1 MENNK
6 ILLEEK
12 YSNEDVLKAVN
23 KLSEEERSALLANL
37 QIPQIRNYLNNPEEC
52 EKYCDNLMFIA
63 AFYKLVAEVMRKTEN
78 NMETLLLDEAKD
90 FSIDYDKLNDSEKEH
105 VTVALLNNDEFK
117 KNCFN
122 ILERNFKK
130 LINSDEVMV
139 TLDKAFGLSKIYKK
153 CLDMGRKSDYTYE
166 V

>member
-1 MENNK
+1 MENNL
-6 ILLEEK
+6 IFEEK
-12 YSNEDVLKAVN
+12 YENKDVLIALKNVSELERDSLLTLMTVSDIRRFMN
-23 KLSEEERSALLANL
+23 KS
-37 QIPQIRNYLNNPEEC
+37 PEEYNKWHD
-52 EKYCDNLMFIA
+52 EISI
-63 AFYKLVAEVMRKTEN
+63 LVEHYAM
-78 NMETLLLDEAKD
+78 MLETLELLYKNIDRMLLEDTKN
-90 FSIDYDKLNDSEKEH
+90 FSADYDRLGETEKEH

-139 TLDKAFGLSKIYKK
+139 TLDKSFGLSKIYKK
-153 CLDMGRKSDYTYE
+153 CLDMGRKSDYIYE